1 MNPQGRAMRIPPVI
15 VVGGLSL
22 ALTTITTFGADPIT
36 ADVVVYGDT
45 SGGLSREFY
54 HRVYDHYQT
63 DDAWVHEPRACRL

>member
-1 MNPQGRAMRIPPVI
+1 MPPLPVTI
-15 VVGGLSL
+15 AAALSL
-22 ALTTITTFGADPIT
+22 TFTAIAATAFAADPIT